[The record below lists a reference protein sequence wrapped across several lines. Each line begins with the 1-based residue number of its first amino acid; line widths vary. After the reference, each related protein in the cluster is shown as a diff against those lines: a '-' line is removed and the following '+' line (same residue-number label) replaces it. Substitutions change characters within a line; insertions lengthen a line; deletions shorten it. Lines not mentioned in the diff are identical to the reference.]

1 MSVEDHLYEAN
12 GVARVSGAVPPPPLA
27 RAAAGEYLTFRL
39 GNEDYAIDILKVQEI
54 RGYDAITAIPNTP
67 GFIKGVTNLRGIIVP
82 IVDLRLKFNVG
93 AARYDASTVVIILN
107 IANRVVGIVVDSVSD
122 VLTLTDEHIKQ
133 VPEFSTTLDTAYIRG
148 MGAIDEQ
155 MLILVDI
162 ELLMTGTD
170 MALVDRTV
178 H

>member
-1 MSVEDHLYEAN
+1 MSVDTPLHPA
-12 GVARVSGAVPPPPLA
+12 PTPPLPA
-27 RAAAGEYLTFRL
+27 AGSLLPQSRAAAGEYLTFRL
-39 GNEDYAIDILKVQEI
+39 GSEDYAIDILKVQEI
-54 RGYDAITAIPNTP
+54 RGYDAITAIPNSP
-67 GFIKGVTNLRGIIVP
+67 SFIKGVTNLRGIIVP

-93 AARYDASTVVIILN
+93 AARYDSSTVVIILN

-122 VLTLTDEHIKQ
+122 VLTLSDAQIKP
-133 VPEFSTTLDTAYIRG
+133 VPEFSATLDTAYIRG
-148 MGAIDEQ
+148 LGTVDQQ

-162 ELLMTGTD
+162 ELLMTGAE

>member
-1 MSVEDHLYEAN
+1 MSVEDHPFEAT
-12 GVARVSGAVPPPPLA
+12 GVARVPAVVPLPPLA

-54 RGYDAITAIPNTP
+54 RSYDAITAIPNAP
-67 GFIKGVTNLRGIIVP
+67 SFIKGVTNLRGIIVP

-107 IANRVVGIVVDSVSD
+107 IAKRVVGIVVDSVSD
-122 VLTLTDEHIKQ
+122 VLTLTGEQIKP
-133 VPEFSTTLDTAYIRG
+133 VPEFATTLDTAYIRG
-148 MGAIDEQ
+148 MGPVDEQ

-170 MALVDRTV
+170 MALVDRAV